1 MNIFEERKLV
11 DNPPNNLVNL
21 PDRSSATY
29 VSFFYFGKYFEHYN
43 ILIIFLATQSP

>member
-11 DNPPNNLVNL
+11 DNPSNNLVNL

-29 VSFFYFGKYFEHYN
+29 VSFFYFEHYN